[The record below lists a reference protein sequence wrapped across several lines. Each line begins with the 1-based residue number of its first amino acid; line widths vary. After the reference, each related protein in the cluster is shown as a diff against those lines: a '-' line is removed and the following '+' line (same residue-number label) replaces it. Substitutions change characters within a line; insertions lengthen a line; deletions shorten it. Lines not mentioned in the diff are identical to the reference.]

1 MEDEIANKQIPIQ
14 TIIDVADYFE
24 EYKNRYL
31 KVFDEEDKRN
41 EGKALE
47 ETDYQHRHGEA
58 EVTYTVYLK
67 NGKNMKESDYNWFI
81 SYLNNPKE
89 IDQIIIHIDIQFFSK
104 SGTSRTSI
112 YDRLNTINGSI
123 YFEDIV
129 NHGSKARIYV
139 HTSYQER
146 EANNLYYTADGILND
161 NKERLDKTIK
171 HRKLRIQSFCISVGI
186 ILSYIFYAILSLNAS
201 KLPIDISTYLTNKY
215 VVVFGQWFLAIL
227 LGNIFSYWY
236 IVGIYR
242 PLLPRERYVGY
253 SRSAGK
259 SVYADDLDDYEKH
272 SEIQIGNLWDADKRR
287 KKIEKLYLITR
298 IILLIQLLISAVLY
312 FVMK

>member
-14 TIIDVADYFE
+14 TIINVADYFE

-146 EANNLYYTADGILND
+146 EANNLYYTAVGILND
-161 NKERLDKTIK
+161 NKERLDNK
-171 HRKLRIQSFCISVGI
+171 RKIGEKDDMYFKLAEKYLYSEFSFVLGI
-186 ILSYIFYAILSLNAS
+186 RALM
-201 KLPIDISTYLTNKY
+201 KL
-215 VVVFGQWFLAIL
+215 
-227 LGNIFSYWY
+227 
-236 IVGIYR
+236 
-242 PLLPRERYVGY
+242 
-253 SRSAGK
+253 
-259 SVYADDLDDYEKH
+259 
-272 SEIQIGNLWDADKRR
+272 
-287 KKIEKLYLITR
+287 
-298 IILLIQLLISAVLY
+298 
-312 FVMK
+312 